1 MQFKNASL
9 NMSAVGFLQVSFDM
23 DGSLFSFRVVVRV
36 ATVLAVAVMFFI
48 TIQNSVVIS
57 KGNER
62 IQANQLETL
71 TKVLITQAAMS
82 AGSMIADQDQERLLA
97 LTNQLATDRLVFD
110 ASIYDSEGVLLAASE
125 SALSVR
131 EVLGL
136 DTPLHTASIGRQQLV
151 EPVVH
156 DGSLIGFV
164 RITFETGKV
173 TAISDH
179 HYRKSDHNMYWMLLM
194 SFVSGILLT
203 LLLQRR
209 PKKPTGE
216 NLLLKQAEQ
225 SLND

>member
-1 MQFKNASL
+1 
-9 NMSAVGFLQVSFDM
+9 M
-23 DGSLFSFRVVVRV
+23 DGSLFSFRMVIR
-36 ATVLAVAVMFFI
+36 VLAVILIAVMFFI

-71 TKVLITQAAMS
+71 TKVLITQASQS
-82 AGSMIADQDQERLLA
+82 ASSMIAEQDQERLLA
-97 LTNQLATDRLVFD
+97 LTNQLASERLVFD
-110 ASIYDSEGVLLAASE
+110 ATIYDAEGVKLAASD

-136 DTPLHTASIGRQQLV
+136 DTPLQTASIGRQQLV
-151 EPVVH
+151 EPVMH

-179 HYRKSDHNMYWMLLM
+179 HYRKSDRYMYLMLLM
-194 SFVSGILLT
+194 SFISGVLLT
-203 LLLQRR
+203 LLLRR
-209 PKKPTGE
+209 QPKDKGE
-216 NLLLKQAEQ
+216 NLLLKNAGE
-225 SLND
+225 L

>member
-1 MQFKNASL
+1 MVFA
-9 NMSAVGFLQVSFDM
+9 GFLRH
-23 DGSLFSFRVVVRV
+23 GWLTFSFRVVVRV

>member
-1 MQFKNASL
+1 
-9 NMSAVGFLQVSFDM
+9 M

-36 ATVLAVAVMFFI
+36 ATVFAVAVMFFI

-110 ASIYDSEGVLLAASE
+110 ASIYDSEGVLLAASD

-194 SFVSGILLT
+194 SFVSGVLLT
-203 LLLQRR
+203 LLLRR
-209 PKKPTGE
+209 SPKKPTGE
-216 NLLLKQAEQ
+216 NLLLKQAKQ
-225 SLND
+225 SLNE

>member
-1 MQFKNASL
+1 
-9 NMSAVGFLQVSFDM
+9 M

-110 ASIYDSEGVLLAASE
+110 ASIYDSEGVLLAASD

-194 SFVSGILLT
+194 SFVSGVLLT
-203 LLLQRR
+203 LLLRRR

-225 SLND
+225 TVNE

>member
-1 MQFKNASL
+1 
-9 NMSAVGFLQVSFDM
+9 M

-110 ASIYDSEGVLLAASE
+110 ASIYDSEGVLLAAND

-194 SFVSGILLT
+194 SFVSGVLLT
-203 LLLQRR
+203 LLLRRR

-225 SLND
+225 SLNE

>member
-1 MQFKNASL
+1 
-9 NMSAVGFLQVSFDM
+9 MSAVGFLQVSFDM

-151 EPVVH
+151 EHVVH